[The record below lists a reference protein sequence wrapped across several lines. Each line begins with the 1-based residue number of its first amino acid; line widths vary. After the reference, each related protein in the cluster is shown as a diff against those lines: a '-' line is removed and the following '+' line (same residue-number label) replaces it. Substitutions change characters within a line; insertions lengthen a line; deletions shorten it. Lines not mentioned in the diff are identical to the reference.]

1 MARKTHGSHR
11 PKANRPAAA
20 RPAAEAQRP
29 AAAKAPA
36 PSRAAP
42 PPAKPAPLQGVVLT
56 PEQLRR
62 RRARSIAI
70 ASVLGFMVILF
81 YVVTIV
87 KLGPGVV
94 LNRPL

>member
-1 MARKTHGSHR
+1 MARKSHGSNR
-11 PKANRPAAA
+11 PKANRPANG
-20 RPAAEAQRP
+20 RPAEAPRP

-42 PPAKPAPLQGVVLT
+42 PPAKPTPLPGVVLS

-70 ASVLGFMVILF
+70 ASVLGFLVILF

>member
-1 MARKTHGSHR
+1 MARKSQGSHR
-11 PKANRPAAA
+11 AKARQAQPGAPRANAPTKPPVAA
-20 RPAAEAQRP
+20 RAGTPAT
-29 AAAKAPA
+29 
-36 PSRAAP
+36 P
-42 PPAKPAPLQGVVLT
+42 PVKPAPLQGVVLT

-70 ASVLGFMVILF
+70 ASVLGFLVILF

>member
-1 MARKTHGSHR
+1 MARKSQGSNR
-11 PKANRPAAA
+11 PKANRPANG
-20 RPAAEAQRP
+20 RPAEAPRP
-29 AAAKAPA
+29 AAAKAPT

-42 PPAKPAPLQGVVLT
+42 PPAKSAPLPGVVLS

-70 ASVLGFMVILF
+70 ASVLGFLVILF

>member
-1 MARKTHGSHR
+1 MARKSHGSNR
-11 PKANRPAAA
+11 PKANRPANG
-20 RPAAEAQRP
+20 RPAETPRP
-29 AAAKAPA
+29 AAKAPV

-42 PPAKPAPLQGVVLT
+42 PPAKPAPLPGVVLS

-70 ASVLGFMVILF
+70 ASVLGFLVILF

>member
-1 MARKTHGSHR
+1 MGQTVKRK
-11 PKANRPAAA
+11 P
-20 RPAAEAQRP
+20 
-29 AAAKAPA
+29 
-36 PSRAAP
+36 AP
-42 PPAKPAPLQGVVLT
+42 PPEHKAPPAPPPPPPEDGVVLT

-70 ASVLGFMVILF
+70 ASVLGFLVILF